1 MGMGDFLFKKFI
13 KDHENVKDVK
23 VRDSYGKMAGIVGI
37 ISNGLLCAM
46 KIVIGLISGSIAIV
60 ADGINNLADAS
71 SSVITLAGFRLAS
84 MPEDEEHPYGHAR
97 MEYLAGTAVSIV
109 IILVGVELGKN
120 SLEKNS
126 RSHSLRFQSRSSHS
140 TSHRH
145 RRKDM
150 AGAFQ
155 YQRRKKDK
163 QPRSHSYRH

>member
-13 KDHENVKDVK
+13 KDHENVKDIK
-23 VRDSYGKMAGIVGI
+23 ERDSYGKMAGIVGI

-46 KIVIGLISGSIAIV
+46 KIVIGLISGSIARV

-97 MEYLAGTAVSIV
+97 MEYLAGTAVSSHNFSRSRA
-109 IILVGVELGKN
+109 GKKF
-120 SLEKNS
+120 SGKNS
-126 RSHSLRFQSRSSHS
+126 RSRSLRFQSCSSHS

-155 YQRRKKDK
+155 YQCGKKDK
-163 QPRSHSYRH
+163 QPCSHSYRH